1 MAVEAPG
8 TPVGAGRNTDVFDIG
23 GGRVLRRYRDRR
35 EARWVDIEAQVM
47 MRARAS
53 GVPVPEVFDVSGS
66 DIVME
71 RAVGP
76 TMLDAVGSRPWTVVA
91 CARLL
96 ARLHGIVHQ
105 VPASALDG
113 LDLPTRFW
121 NSPADGDVLLHR
133 DLHPMN
139 VILTQ
144 SGPVIIDWEGA
155 TRGPAIADVALSW
168 AILGFSDVPGPR
180 IEAALIRSIRAL
192 FTRSFVRAAGPLDDA
207 WRLTA
212 IRHRLADPNVLP
224 TERARMQKLVP
235 AEEPAEASA

>member
-1 MAVEAPG
+1 MTVEVPG
-8 TPVGAGRNTDVFDIG
+8 TLVGAGRNADVFDVG
-23 GGRVLRRYRDRR
+23 GGRVLRRYRDGRETRLVER
-35 EARWVDIEAQVM
+35 EARVM
-47 MRARAS
+47 ERARAS

-76 TMLDAVGSRPWTVVA
+76 TMLDAVGRRPWTA
-91 CARLL
+91 RANARLL

-113 LDLPTRFW
+113 LDLPPHFEESTAE
-121 NSPADGDVLLHR
+121 SDVLLHR

-155 TRGPAIADVALSW
+155 TRGPAIADVALTW

-180 IEAALIRSIRAL
+180 MEAALIRCIRAL

-212 IRHRLADPNVLP
+212 IRHRIADHNTLP
-224 TERARMQKLVP
+224 TERARMEKLVP
-235 AEEPAEASA
+235 AEQPAEASA